1 MGKQKTPLARQLA
14 DIDLKLL
21 RIFKAVVEA
30 GGFSAA
36 ESNLNIANS
45 TISNYIADLEKRL
58 DMRLC
63 SRGRAG
69 FALTEHGKLVFEA
82 SQELE
87 DALQMFRNRINS
99 SHHRLLGDFHIGL
112 AEHTL
117 YLPGNGIVEALKQF
131 NIQAPEVRLHLST
144 MTAEDISPAV
154 ADGRIQL
161 GITVQDKPDPILIS
175 TPLFDEEMVLYCGL
189 GHPLFGQPDD
199 DATLG
204 QINQSAVV
212 ETSLM
217 RSGQHSEPAIKDWHM
232 QASALQQEARAALI
246 LTGRFIGY
254 LPTHLV
260 EASGWQQQLHPL
272 IPDRFNYRN
281 TYYAISQTKG
291 GLDRVLQT
299 FLELLQSGSAK
310 S

>member
-69 FALTEHGKLVFEA
+69 FALTEHGKLVYEA
-82 SQELE
+82 SQELDE
-87 DALQMFRNRINS
+87 ALQQFRNRINS
-99 SHHRLLGDFHIGL
+99 SHHRLLGDLHIGL
-112 AEHTL
+112 AEHIL
-117 YLPGNGIVEALKQF
+117 YLPDNGIVEALTQF
-131 NIQAPEVRLHLST
+131 NTQAPEVRLHLST
-144 MTAEDISPAV
+144 MTPEDIPSAV

-161 GITVQDKPDPILIS
+161 GITFQDKPDPNLIS
-175 TPLFDEEMVLYCGL
+175 TELFDEEMVLYCGA
-189 GHPLFGQPDD
+189 GHPLYGQPDND
-199 DATLG
+199 DTLN

-212 ETSLM
+212 ETLRM
-217 RSGQHSEPAIKDWHM
+217 RSGQLSEPAIKDWHM
-232 QASALQQEARAALI
+232 QASAVQQEARAALI

-254 LPTHLV
+254 LPAHLV

-272 IPDRFNYRN
+272 MQQRFNYHN
-281 TYYAISQTKG
+281 SYYAISQPKG
-291 GLDRVLQT
+291 RKDRVLQT
-299 FLELLQSGSAK
+299 FLALLEPESTR
-310 S
+310 